1 MNDQQLGLSLVS
13 EYDDQIAALQKQ
25 KIAAVAALKA
35 ETVAKIKHEIAVLGL
50 TAADLGFVGEFGD
63 TGAGTVNTR
72 AASAVAATKSTGNKV
87 APKYRDPV
95 SGNTWTGRGKAP
107 KWIEGQDRAPF
118 LIDAPTSPAV
128 TATPATQPQDPVQE
142 PSDTTGEFTKPNPKV
157 IRAPAEEAA

>member
-25 KIAAVAALKA
+25 KAEAVAALKA
-35 ETVAKIKHEIAVLGL
+35 EAVAKIKHEISVLGL

-72 AASAVAATKSTGNKV
+72 AATKSTGNKV

-107 KWIEGQDRAPF
+107 KWIEGQDRTPF
-118 LIDAPTSPAV
+118 LIDAPSV
-128 TATPATQPQDPVQE
+128 TAEPEAQTQDATQGPA
-142 PSDTTGEFTKPNPKV
+142 DTAGEFTEIEAEV
-157 IRAPAEEAA
+157 IRATAEEAA

>member
-35 ETVAKIKHEIAVLGL
+35 EAVAKIKHEIAVLSL

-72 AASAVAATKSTGNKV
+72 AASATESTGNKV

-107 KWIEGQDRAPF
+107 KWIEGKDRAPF
-118 LIDAPTSPAV
+118 LIASPAV

-142 PSDTTGEFTKPNPKV
+142 PSDTTGEFTKPELK
-157 IRAPAEEAA
+157 

>member
-35 ETVAKIKHEIAVLGL
+35 ETVAKIKHEIAVLSL

-107 KWIEGQDRAPF
+107 KWIEGKDRAPF
-118 LIDAPTSPAV
+118 LIASPAV

-142 PSDTTGEFTKPNPKV
+142 PSDTTGEFTKPKLK
-157 IRAPAEEAA
+157 

>member
-1 MNDQQLGLSLVS
+1 MNDQQLGLSLIS
-13 EYDDQIAALQKQ
+13 EYDEQIAALQKQ
-25 KIAAVAALKA
+25 KIEAVAALKA
-35 ETVAKIKHEIAVLGL
+35 EAVAKIKHEIAVLSL
-50 TAADLGFVGEFGD
+50 TAVDLGFVGEFGD

-107 KWIEGQDRAPF
+107 KWIDGQDRTPF
-118 LIDAPTSPAV
+118 LFDAPSVPAEPEAQ
-128 TATPATQPQDPVQE
+128 TQDATQGPA
-142 PSDTTGEFTKPNPKV
+142 DTAGEFTEIEAEV

>member
-35 ETVAKIKHEIAVLGL
+35 EAVAKIKHEIAVLSL

-72 AASAVAATKSTGNKV
+72 AASATESTGNKV

-107 KWIEGQDRAPF
+107 KWIEGKDRTPF

-142 PSDTTGEFTKPNPKV
+142 PSDTTGEFTKPELK
-157 IRAPAEEAA
+157 

>member
-25 KIAAVAALKA
+25 KAEAVAALKSEA
-35 ETVAKIKHEIAVLGL
+35 VAKIKHEISVLGL

-72 AASAVAATKSTGNKV
+72 AASATESTGKKV

-107 KWIEGQDRAPF
+107 KWIDGQDRTPF
-118 LIDAPTSPAV
+118 LFDAPSVPAEPEAQ
-128 TATPATQPQDPVQE
+128 TQDPVQE
-142 PSDTTGEFTKPNPKV
+142 PSDTTGEFTKPKLK
-157 IRAPAEEAA
+157 